1 MKTRTKDYRS
11 ILQAELIKKD
21 SYSKLSKKK
30 RRQRS
35 AAGER
40 NYMCGCRKAY
50 LSYPALY
57 THVKNKHDGVFPI
70 GSNAKRKIPK
80 NFEEET
86 DNVFIPNLDKF
97 YVELQE
103 FLSQV
108 PSAEGK
114 NRSPLSKEALE
125 KAANITVPNCESE
138 CASLKNSL
146 RTMSYLESDKE
157 KFDCLKESMNIYQI
171 LGFYLI
177 SIYQYCSESFFREY
191 LLLVL
196 MIIKSLNEKGD
207 MFIEKDEKKKLSNK
221 NEEPSTKLFCDGMNI
236 HVAAEVLNLFIAEL
250 FPNLLKNFKQSGI
263 NFEFLGFEDEHIK
276 NLIVMTKFLANWL
289 FNNEFTDYRLEIN
302 VDL

>member
-1 MKTRTKDYRS
+1 MPFYNKDAYN
-11 ILQAELIKKD
+11 
-21 SYSKLSKKK
+21 KLSKKK

-97 YVELQE
+97 YLEFQE
-103 FLSQV
+103 FISQV
-108 PSAEGK
+108 PGAEGK
-114 NRSPLSKEALE
+114 SRSQFSKDSVE
-125 KAANITVPNCESE
+125 KLFSFTVPASESE
-138 CASLKNSL
+138 MSALKNAM

-157 KFDCLKESMNIYQI
+157 KFDSLKESMNIYQI

-177 SIYQYCSESFFREY
+177 SIQQFCSDIFFREY
-191 LLLVL
+191 LLLIL
-196 MIIKSLNEKGD
+196 MIIKSLNEKGE
-207 MFIEKDEKKKLSNK
+207 MFIEKDEKKKTSAK
-221 NEEPSTKLFCDGMNI
+221 HDEIIGKFFCDGMNI
-236 HVAAEVLNLFIAEL
+236 HVASEILNLFIAEL
-250 FPNLLKNFKQSGI
+250 FPNLLKSFKSSGI

>member
-1 MKTRTKDYRS
+1 
-11 ILQAELIKKD
+11 
-21 SYSKLSKKK
+21 
-30 RRQRS
+30 
-35 AAGER
+35 
-40 NYMCGCRKAY
+40 MCGCRKAY

-97 YVELQE
+97 YLEFQE
-103 FLSQV
+103 FITQV
-108 PSAEGK
+108 PGADGK
-114 NRSPLSKEALE
+114 SKGQLSKELTD
-125 KAANITVPNCESE
+125 KLCNISIPNSESE
-138 CASLKNSL
+138 INTLKTAI
-146 RTMSYLESDKE
+146 RTMLYLESDKE
-157 KFDCLKESMNIYQI
+157 KFDSLKESMNIYQI

-177 SIYQYCSESFFREY
+177 SIYQYCSEAFFREY
-191 LLLVL
+191 MFLIL
-196 MIIKSLNEKGD
+196 MIIKSLNEKGE
-207 MFIEKDEKKKLSNK
+207 MFIEKDEKKKSNSKNDDTSNK
-221 NEEPSTKLFCDGMNI
+221 MFCDGMNI
-236 HVAAEVLNLFIAEL
+236 HVASEVLNLFIAEL
-250 FPNLLKNFKQSGI
+250 FPNLLKSFKQAGV

>member
-1 MKTRTKDYRS
+1 MNKH
-11 ILQAELIKKD
+11 
-21 SYSKLSKKK
+21 SKKK

-86 DNVFIPNLDKF
+86 DNVFIPNLEKF
-97 YVELQE
+97 YGE
-103 FLSQV
+103 FHEFISQV
-108 PSAEGK
+108 NGAEGK
-114 NRSPLSKEALE
+114 GKAPLVKEVIDKIFDFRVPMVDLEVQALR
-125 KAANITVPNCESE
+125 NNMRTM
-138 CASLKNSL
+138 ASLEADKQKFESL
-146 RTMSYLESDKE
+146 KDNL
-157 KFDCLKESMNIYQI
+157 NIYQI
-171 LGFYLI
+171 LAFYLV
-177 SIYQYCSESFFREY
+177 SIYQFCSEAFFREY
-191 LLLVL
+191 VYLIV
-196 MIIKSLNEKGD
+196 MVAKSLNDKGELF
-207 MFIEKDEKKKLSNK
+207 MEKDEKKKPGAK
-221 NEEPSTKLFCDGMNI
+221 GEEGQARQFCESTNI
-236 HVAAEVLNLFIAEL
+236 HVTSEILNLFIAEL
-250 FPNLLKNFKQSGI
+250 FPGLLKAFRTEALKI
-263 NFEFLGFEDEHIK
+263 EYLGSEDEHIK

>member
-1 MKTRTKDYRS
+1 M
-11 ILQAELIKKD
+11 
-21 SYSKLSKKK
+21 SKKK

-86 DNVFIPNLDKF
+86 DNVFIPNLEKF
-97 YVELQE
+97 YNEFQE
-103 FLSQV
+103 FIAQV
-108 PSAEGK
+108 AGAEGK
-114 NRSPLSKEALE
+114 NKTQLSKEAVDKLFMF
-125 KAANITVPNCESE
+125 NLPSSE
-138 CASLKNSL
+138 IEISALKNAL
-146 RTMSYLESDKE
+146 KTMTYLESDKD
-157 KFDCLKESMNIYQI
+157 KFDSLKESMSIYQI

-177 SIYQYCSESFFREY
+177 SIHQFCSEGFFREY
-191 LLLVL
+191 LLLIL
-196 MIIKSLNEKGD
+196 MVVKSLNEKGE
-207 MFIEKDEKKKLSNK
+207 MFIEKDEKKKSGNK
-221 NEEPSTKLFCDGMNI
+221 NEDGSGRMFCDGVNI
-236 HVAAEVLNLFIAEL
+236 HVASEILNLFIAEL
-250 FPNLLKNFKQSGI
+250 FPNLLKAFKTNGI